1 MSVFSLV
8 EDIILAN
15 LGFQDLFLC
24 HTYSNDIVYGNPNST
39 CDIRVFG
46 KGV

>member
-1 MSVFSLV
+1 MFSLV
-8 EDIILAN
+8 ENIILSN

-24 HTYSNDIVYGNPNST
+24 RKYDHEIEYGDPNST
-39 CDIRVFG
+39 CNIRVIG

>member
-1 MSVFSLV
+1 MSLLSAV
-8 EDIILAN
+8 EEIILAN

-24 HTYSNDIVYGNPNST
+24 RKYNNDIIYGDPNST
-39 CDIRVFG
+39 CDIQVIG